1 MKGVFKTPFSKYVYS
16 LFFILSG
23 SAIAVRFALW
33 GIDSVRAGK
42 TAAAIFCFT
51 FVLGGLVFGSFAVFA
66 FNYNRGAYLTV
77 EDGKIDAR
85 FGWDEKIHADAS
97 SVLKAELGRDGKSAE
112 LIFADRACRITGL
125 ENARDV
131 CIFISS
137 KTAGKRPSVPIDDV
151 RTTLTKAQKKS
162 TVFLVLTALFIA
174 LSFVHI
180 GWCVALTEG
189 KDLSDFSTGDSL
201 LFTAF
206 AAAELLTM
214 TLALFF
220 ADRCGKQRRI
230 TGTCRR
236 ALLTAAATEHKDD
249 SLDKIPHLIEVKY
262 FDEYAYR
269 IVIIY
274 SPEHGVYAYMLE
286 RFDLISLSWK
296 QCYDAARGFND
307 KSDLYDDIK
316 ECFDNVI
323 FDE

>member
-1 MKGVFKTPFSKYVYS
+1 
-16 LFFILSG
+16 
-23 SAIAVRFALW
+23 
-33 GIDSVRAGK
+33 
-42 TAAAIFCFT
+42 
-51 FVLGGLVFGSFAVFA
+51 
-66 FNYNRGAYLTV
+66 
-77 EDGKIDAR
+77 
-85 FGWDEKIHADAS
+85 
-97 SVLKAELGRDGKSAE
+97 
-112 LIFADRACRITGL
+112 
-125 ENARDV
+125 
-131 CIFISS
+131 
-137 KTAGKRPSVPIDDV
+137 
-151 RTTLTKAQKKS
+151 
-162 TVFLVLTALFIA
+162 
-174 LSFVHI
+174 
-180 GWCVALTEG
+180 
-189 KDLSDFSTGDSL
+189 
-201 LFTAF
+201 
-206 AAAELLTM
+206 M